1 VSVGVLGCQYAD
13 AVALTDVAIK
23 KIRELIRS
31 GELAP
36 GARLPPENVLAGQL
50 GLSRSTM
57 REAIKALE
65 LARVVDVRRGDGTFV
80 TSLAPALLL
89 GGMASAVD
97 LLRDETLLEVM
108 EVRRMLEPVA
118 TQAAVAHRTPELIAA
133 LEEIVDGMREAAN
146 DADRLLRYDIEFH
159 RMVVS
164 AVGNETL
171 TAVLDGLS
179 GQTVRARLWRGLIE
193 ARAGEQTLA
202 EHIAILDAIRAG
214 DAALAHA
221 AALVHVNTSERW
233 MRANVSSGAVPDDDV
248 RDQLSVSRT

>member
-1 VSVGVLGCQYAD
+1 M
-13 AVALTDVAIK
+13 ALTDVAIA

-31 GELAP
+31 GILAP
-36 GARLPPENVLAGQL
+36 GARLPPEQVLAGQL

-118 TQAAVAHRTPELIAA
+118 TQAAAARRTAA
-133 LEEIVDGMREAAN
+133 LVN
-146 DADRLLRYDIEFH
+146 DIEFH
-159 RMVVS
+159 RVVVS

-171 TAVLDGLS
+171 TTVLDGLS
-179 GQTVRARLWRGLIE
+179 GRTARVRLWRGLLE
-193 ARAGEQTLA
+193 ARSGEQTLA
-202 EHIAILDAIRAG
+202 EHIAILDAIRNG
-214 DAALAHA
+214 DGALAHA
-221 AALVHVNTSERW
+221 AALVHVNTSEKW
-233 MRANVSSGAVPDDDV
+233 MRAALSGPSPVPAGPDV
-248 RDQLSVSRT
+248 AGPPDPPADLPVGVRAAGTELDR